1 MKLQQQLPDPIRGQ
15 LIEVV
20 GIGSLVFF
28 GLLMVFFGWLKYKD
42 RNNPANK
49 KKRKG
54 SARNAKKK

>member
-15 LIEVV
+15 IIELV

-28 GLLMVFFGWLKYKD
+28 GLMMVFLGWLKYKD

-54 SARNAKKK
+54 SARSTKKK

>member
-15 LIEVV
+15 IIELV

-28 GLLMVFFGWLKYKD
+28 GLMMVFLGWLKYKD
-42 RNNPANK
+42 RNNTANK

-54 SARNAKKK
+54 SARSTKKK